1 MNNISE
7 RPITEIPVGKAT
19 ESGDELEALRERA
32 IRVATEEAMSP
43 NFQGT
48 AFVEFVRAELA
59 LLDRTINGEPG
70 TSAEDLEARLRDL
83 TETFGAAEVEADS
96 VYPHWVRRLL
106 SIRHAIL
113 RHWERIAREREVRD
127 LKKSIAAAYA
137 REEFRRTWIAERL
150 RLIATVYEL
159 QKRRALAAIRV
170 ARAASSAS
178 DTLKIT
184 NENTITEERHDN
196 EQNRIY
202 AVC

>member
-83 TETFGAAEVEADS
+83 TETLGAVEVEVDS
-96 VYPHWVRRLL
+96 VYPRWVRRLL
-106 SIRHAIL
+106 GIRRAIL
-113 RHWERIAREREVRD
+113 RHRERIAHEREIRD
-127 LKKSIAAAYA
+127 LKKRVAAAYA
-137 REEFRRTWIAERL
+137 REELRRTWIAERL

-159 QKRRALAAIRV
+159 QKRRALAAIRI
-170 ARAASSAS
+170 AQAASSTP
-178 DTLKIT
+178 DTSKTT
-184 NENTITEERHDN
+184 NENTIAQERHDN